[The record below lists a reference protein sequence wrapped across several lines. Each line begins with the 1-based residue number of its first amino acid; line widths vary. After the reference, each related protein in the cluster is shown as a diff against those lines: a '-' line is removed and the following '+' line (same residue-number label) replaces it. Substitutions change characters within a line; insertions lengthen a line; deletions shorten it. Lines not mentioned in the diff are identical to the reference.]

1 MGPGGL
7 ILSTWCVRRS
17 IAPDL
22 SFHRSID
29 LHLLPACYSEHSMKF
44 YPFFGSRMQK
54 GYLGPSFG
62 SKLESPNE
70 QSTFDPKAKASSD
83 SGWGCL
89 VRPKIL
95 WSHREIFYLKVEG
108 FQWTVFGIESS
119 IIRALGRVP
128 VLGGFSSTEGT
139 HYFRNVHFLYIFR
152 SNLAYSSFIQYSH
165 HLYGVLGS
173 ILSVKTSFNS
183 TFHSHPFTS
192 YTSNKTYT
200 SNLSSTVHTIH
211 LQHTNT
217 TSNFKMALYSSPH
230 IHIKAFIYH
239 VSIFKDDTKFL

>member
-1 MGPGGL
+1 MGPGDL

-70 QSTFDPKAKASSD
+70 QSTFDLKAKASSD

-95 WSHREIFYLKVEG
+95 RLRREIFLSQGRGLPVNSVWDRELHHQSTG
-108 FQWTVFGIESS
+108 QGSS
-119 IIRALGRVP
+119 SGR
-128 VLGGFSSTEGT
+128 LQFNR
-139 HYFRNVHFLYIFR
+139 RNPFLHKCTFPLHISIKLR
-152 SNLAYSSFIQYSH
+152 ILFI
-165 HLYGVLGS
+165 
-173 ILSVKTSFNS
+173 
-183 TFHSHPFTS
+183 
-192 YTSNKTYT
+192 
-200 SNLSSTVHTIH
+200 HTI
-211 LQHTNT
+211 L
-217 TSNFKMALYSSPH
+217 TSLVWGPRVHSKCQN
-230 IHIKAFIYH
+230 II
-239 VSIFKDDTKFL
+239 